1 MKSQLLLVL
10 REVVLREKPLLHKSF
25 MTVLKDAIQLELL
38 N

>member
-1 MKSQLLLVL
+1 MKKPVIIGIAGGSAS
-10 REVVLREKPLLHKSF
+10 EKTT